1 MNLDS
6 FFEDLEAQ
14 IDAETTVADRP
25 DRLDSTNLVRIYWP
39 DGGYSELVAVLLG
52 EDFIAG
58 MVIGCNE
65 WRLMQLASAAR
76 LEFCELP
83 GLEMPTIRFFE
94 GSRLAFLE
102 RLPLPLSITWSFAKD
117 AQPQRGILVDLKG
130 ECLIVEVLN
139 SVSSVGVPISRV
151 DSLGIDSV
159 ENFDEFE

>member
-14 IDAETTVADRP
+14 IDAEISVVDRP
-25 DRLDSTNLVRIYWP
+25 DRLDSTNLVRIFGP
-39 DGGYSELVAVLLG
+39 DGGFAELVAVLLG

-58 MVIGCNE
+58 MAIRCND
-65 WRLMQLASAAR
+65 WRLVRLASISR
-76 LEFCELP
+76 LEFCELQ
-83 GLEMPTIRFFE
+83 GLKMPRIRFFQ

-102 RLPLPLSITWSFAKD
+102 RLPLPLSITWSFSSD
-117 AQPQRGILVDLKG
+117 AQQQRGVLVDFKG
-130 ECLIVEVLN
+130 ECLIIEVLN
-139 SVSSVGVPISRV
+139 SPSPIGVPISRV